1 MLKPTAARPPLRSVG
16 SHGAPYFTQK
26 GPMGPPTL
34 PSRGPRA
41 PYFTQEGPMGP
52 PHGALFPEKNFRGFA
67 AKIFFR
73 FTVEFGVPGPPTLPS
88 RGPRAPY
95 FTQEGPMGPHL
106 RLVGFPTKKKFTRAC
121 AREFFLSESVV
132 FFKFKNIIF

>member
-1 MLKPTAARPPLRSVG
+1 MGPRPPARRCG
-16 SHGAPYFTQK
+16 RW

-52 PHGALFPEKNFRGFA
+52 PHGALFPEKIFRGFA

-73 FTVEFGVPGPPTLPS
+73 LHD
-88 RGPRAPY
+88 RG
-95 FTQEGPMGPHL
+95 GPMGPQIYDL
-106 RLVGFPTKKKFTRAC
+106 YVLYT
-121 AREFFLSESVV
+121 
-132 FFKFKNIIF
+132 